1 VFQVFTHGSKLNLL
15 KLLLHIQ
22 VEDVR
27 LRLNVDVTVTLD
39 SPPAPAPVESFTD
52 MVIFCILYLV
62 WTGLVSYHI
71 RI

>member
-1 VFQVFTHGSKLNLL
+1 
-15 KLLLHIQ
+15 LLHIQ

-62 WTGLVSYHI
+62 WTRLVSYHI